1 MNPGLFYRTHNN
13 AGRLAELMLD
23 DNKEVRLS
31 AYAGIGR
38 AYAASTADKTLVAI
52 RNFCYAI
59 NEVAVA
65 DKALE
70 TTVRHM
76 VQLTENTVEPYSDVE
91 CAADIL
97 GVKSTLGED
106 CYKAIGE
113 HSEVFNSATR
123 AAYAMVRD
131 YCDREKRS
139 NEV

>member
-1 MNPGLFYRTHNN
+1 MNAGLFYRTHDN
-13 AGRLAELMLD
+13 AGRLAELMLND
-23 DNKEVRLS
+23 DKEVRLS

-59 NEVAVA
+59 NEVAVT
-65 DKALE
+65 DKNLE
-70 TTVRHM
+70 TTIRHM
-76 VQLTENTVEPYSDVE
+76 VQLTENSVEPYSDVE

-97 GVKSTLGED
+97 GIKRSLGEE

-113 HSEVFNSATR
+113 HSETFNSATR
-123 AAYAMVRD
+123 AAYGMISD
-131 YCDREKRS
+131 YCDRENRS